1 MLRTISMN
9 KNCTWNINYIGKN
22 YKHFCEVFQH
32 KKTEPFPCLSSKQT
46 LHIHSSSLHYVR
58 VSLLQYVHMDNKKNT
73 WCFKSDWMQINAG
86 THTRGPSVVRSVMCK
101 HITNIIPSIS
111 HHPWSFRLHLF
122 LVAHGNTSHISQNTT
137 FDWTFISYPHWTISV
152 IFTFVF
158 MYGIDCIRTK

>member
-58 VSLLQYVHMDNKKNT
+58 VSLLQYVHMDNRKKIHDALNLT
-73 WCFKSDWMQINAG
+73 ECRSMQGLIQEA
-86 THTRGPSVVRSVMCK
+86 
-101 HITNIIPSIS
+101 
-111 HHPWSFRLHLF
+111 HL
-122 LVAHGNTSHISQNTT
+122 
-137 FDWTFISYPHWTISV
+137 
-152 IFTFVF
+152 
-158 MYGIDCIRTK
+158 